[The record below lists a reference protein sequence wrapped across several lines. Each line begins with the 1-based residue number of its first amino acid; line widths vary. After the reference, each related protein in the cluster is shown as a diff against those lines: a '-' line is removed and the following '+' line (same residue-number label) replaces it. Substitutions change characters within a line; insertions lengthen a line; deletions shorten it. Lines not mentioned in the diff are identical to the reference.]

1 MCRSF
6 LAYSHPYFVELLEQ
20 SWIRP
25 IPTDRGSDVGWTEAL
40 NGSEVATKR
49 LRRLLGFLE
58 MAPREEKLPFEIF
71 NRWNKHRIVLSYLR
85 CRLLNVDHME
95 LLGCARDLYSLTTKL
110 QMRPVLN
117 QLQMF
122 RNLGFAGIWS
132 CFFDPDWNYLRLKFL
147 KAAQQ
152 TFLFL
157 SVLTPNSF

>member
-6 LAYSHPYFVELLEQ
+6 LANSHSYFVELLEQ

-40 NGSEVATKR
+40 NGSEGATKR

-58 MAPREEKLPFEIF
+58 MAPREEKLPLDIF
-71 NRWNKHRIVLSYLR
+71 NRWNKHRIVLNYLR
-85 CRLLNVDHME
+85 CHLLNV
-95 LLGCARDLYSLTTKL
+95 GCPRDLYSLTTKL
-110 QMRPVLN
+110 QIRPVLN
-117 QLQMF
+117 QLQML